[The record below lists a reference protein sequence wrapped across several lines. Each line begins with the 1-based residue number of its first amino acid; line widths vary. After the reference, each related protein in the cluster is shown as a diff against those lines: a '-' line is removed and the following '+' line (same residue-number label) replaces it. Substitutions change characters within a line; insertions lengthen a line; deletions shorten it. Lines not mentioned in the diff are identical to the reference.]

1 MSVLDIILRKVR
13 RTELPFGGVLILGTM
28 DHTQLG
34 AIDGWSFLVSSH
46 ILTNFTLVQLS
57 HSVRAHGDPPFQ
69 RLQELTR
76 MSPVKL
82 LSNVRY
88 KEEFKGLLR
97 QCFDFIPSWDDE
109 RITPDVQQMFSRR
122 IPAYEASKE
131 YVERLEKKFKT
142 DGTPYIIN
150 DAVDL
155 QRIADTR
162 AEFVPARSETIVKAL
177 NKDMKE
183 PKKLLFYSGAT
194 FEATLNGDGYNQSQ
208 FLVMLDVPT
217 AGDLKSRVPLPLMA
231 APYGLTYLDLSNGV
245 PTQEELVKRGW
256 RLVKVGHI
264 PERPITRRGLM
275 GVRRQYALRHTGSS
289 TINKQMGNTIT
300 GKCAVECSEGCAPW
314 EKAQIV
320 VCLSRT
326 RLSKDTMIVG
336 DETWA
341 VNHMWKLI
349 TVCNQWVPY
358 VEELL
363 ERLSV
368 NGNGS
373 CEGVSRMM
381 DYCEVF
387 PYRTCDINL
396 PTDSTGYV
404 YMLVSVRDF
413 DRDYVGQT
421 ENIVRR
427 FDEHQRGYGA
437 RATSNPYYR
446 PYCVAA
452 YICGLSHMDKTQR
465 ESLERQWKL
474 YNKGTL
480 ASGLRDLGSRIEQGQ
495 RIVNE
500 YNETCDINEQIRF
513 VVTIKR
519 TFDATQ
525 DM

>member
-1 MSVLDIILRKVR
+1 
-13 RTELPFGGVLILGTM
+13 
-28 DHTQLG
+28 
-34 AIDGWSFLVSSH
+34 
-46 ILTNFTLVQLS
+46 
-57 HSVRAHGDPPFQ
+57 
-69 RLQELTR
+69 
-76 MSPVKL
+76 
-82 LSNVRY
+82 
-88 KEEFKGLLR
+88 
-97 QCFDFIPSWDDE
+97 
-109 RITPDVQQMFSRR
+109 
-122 IPAYEASKE
+122 
-131 YVERLEKKFKT
+131 
-142 DGTPYIIN
+142 
-150 DAVDL
+150 
-155 QRIADTR
+155 
-162 AEFVPARSETIVKAL
+162 
-177 NKDMKE
+177 
-183 PKKLLFYSGAT
+183 
-194 FEATLNGDGYNQSQ
+194 
-208 FLVMLDVPT
+208 
-217 AGDLKSRVPLPLMA
+217 
-231 APYGLTYLDLSNGV
+231 
-245 PTQEELVKRGW
+245 
-256 RLVKVGHI
+256 
-264 PERPITRRGLM
+264 
-275 GVRRQYALRHTGSS
+275 
-289 TINKQMGNTIT
+289 
-300 GKCAVECSEGCAPW
+300 
-314 EKAQIV
+314 
-320 VCLSRT
+320 
-326 RLSKDTMIVG
+326 MIVG

-387 PYRTCDINL
+387 PYRTCNINL

-474 YNKGTL
+474 YNRGTL

-500 YNETCDINEQIRF
+500 YNETCDVNEQIRF

-519 TFDATQ
+519 TFDETQ